1 MAAADPSA
9 GKPSSRSS
17 GLDDRLPMSEPTYA
31 TGAVKGAAAGGEIA
45 RLVERVLLRTLREQR
60 GEAPQGDA
68 RLLALAQWAAGRGV
82 AASLDSGEIETAAR
96 RLGHVGPTPSLLL
109 LRGAYSTEAAIQP
122 VIESSIES
130 VPNNL
135 PLTRYAVAEFSIGSA
150 PVIAVVLASL
160 EVSLD
165 PVPKQLSH
173 LQTLHLAGAL
183 ASRFDRAH
191 LAVTLPG
198 GRVREIEHAGRAFS
212 ADLHF
217 DTPGT
222 YEVELL
228 GDGKDG
234 PVVVANFPVY
244 VDVSEPAP
252 AARRATVRGNESAW
266 TTASMEEK
274 LLVLLNAAR
283 SDAHVPL
290 ARGDDD
296 LAAVARAHSRDMA
309 EHGFFGHVSPRFGTT
324 DDRVRGAHLSG
335 IGAYGENVVLAGDP
349 EQAHGALMDS
359 PGHRD
364 NMLRPEF
371 THVGIAAALEGPDHF
386 VVTYLFAQRRSASP
400 LNRAP

>member
-1 MAAADPSA
+1 MPAVDPSA
-9 GKPSSRSS
+9 TEHSSQSS
-17 GLDDRLPMSEPTYA
+17 LPDDGLPTSEPIYA
-31 TGAVKGAAAGGEIA
+31 TDVARGGATGGEIA
-45 RLVERVLLRTLREQR
+45 RLVERVLLGTLREQR
-60 GEAPQGDA
+60 GEVPQGDA
-68 RLLALAQWAAGRGV
+68 RLLALARWAAGRGV
-82 AASLDSGEIETAAR
+82 SVPLDSGEIETAAR

-109 LRGAYSTEAAIQP
+109 LRGAYSTEASIEP
-122 VIESSIES
+122 VIRSSVES

-150 PVIAVVLASL
+150 PVIAIVLASL

-165 PVPKQLSH
+165 PVPKRLSH

-183 ASRFDRAH
+183 ASRFERTH

-198 GRVREIEHAGRAFS
+198 GKVREIEHAGRAFS
-212 ADLHF
+212 ADLRF

-252 AARRATVRGNESAW
+252 AARQATVRANDLAW
-266 TTASMEEK
+266 TTASMEER

-283 SDAHVPL
+283 SDAHVPP

-296 LAAVARAHSRDMA
+296 LATIARGHSRDMA
-309 EHGFFGHVSPRFGTT
+309 EHGFFGHVSPTFGTT
-324 DDRVRGAHLSG
+324 DDRVRRAHLSG
-335 IGAYGENVVLAGDP
+335 VGAYGENVVLAGDP

-371 THVGIAAALEGPDHF
+371 TQVGIAAVLEGPAHF
-386 VVTYLFAQRRSASP
+386 VVTYLFAQRRSPA
-400 LNRAP
+400 R